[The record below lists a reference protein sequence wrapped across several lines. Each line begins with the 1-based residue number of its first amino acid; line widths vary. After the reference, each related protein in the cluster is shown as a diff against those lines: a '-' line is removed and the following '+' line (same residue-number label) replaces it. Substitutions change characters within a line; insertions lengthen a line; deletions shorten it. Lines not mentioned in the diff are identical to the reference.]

1 MAFSISGC
9 DDDASSSLHS
19 IYERRRRQEVSYCIH
34 IMFIAS
40 SDLQEQ
46 ILRKESY
53 KSIVDDEVSS

>member
-1 MAFSISGC
+1 MVFSVSGGG
-9 DDDASSSLHS
+9 DDALLHS
-19 IYERRRRQEVSYCIH
+19 NYDEVSYCIQ

-40 SDLQEQ
+40 SVLQEQ